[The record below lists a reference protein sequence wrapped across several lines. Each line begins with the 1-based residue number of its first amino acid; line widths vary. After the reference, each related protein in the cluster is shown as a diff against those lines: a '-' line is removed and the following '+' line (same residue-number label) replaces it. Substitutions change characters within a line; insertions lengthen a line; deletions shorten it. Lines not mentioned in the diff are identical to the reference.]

1 VSKRIVLLFLAAAA
15 ACSSDKNAL
24 PSFVV
29 SGSVVTT
36 VYDGGSDDLLTAG
49 LGAAGLGQVTPVS
62 STPAPP
68 GFADPAN
75 PTAAELRKRA
85 IYVNYRA
92 LVDPTFNG
100 GYSTLYGPNVQADGG
115 ITVGSGMIPGEEWL
129 AYDDDGTGRVNVTMM
144 VQVPDSFDPSNPCIV
159 TGASSGSRGVYGAI
173 ATAGEWGL
181 KHGCAV
187 AYTDKG
193 SGMGVDD
200 VQNNAVNLMDGTR
213 DDAADAGTK
222 SNFTA
227 NLSDAD
233 RTAFNT
239 ATPDRFAVKHAH
251 SQQNPERDWG
261 KYTLHAIEFAYYV
274 LNQKFGLA
282 AADAGPNVERERKYH
297 AGQILTI
304 AASVSNGA
312 GSSLAA
318 VEQDSQHWISGVVAG
333 EPQVQVQSTSAIQR
347 GGTAVAANGK
357 PLYDYMTL
365 AALYQ
370 GCAAGASVYSGT
382 NMNPAAG
389 GVPSTQISNRC
400 AVLQA
405 DGLLNASTA
414 PAALPDEALS
424 KLHEAG
430 YEADSD
436 LLHATHFGT
445 YATPAVA
452 LTYANAYARASVK
465 DNLCDYSFAFVD
477 GTGVPTAVTGSSA
490 ATAALATVFGYGN
503 GVPPLGAFNSSA
515 GASTGIVIINNRSGA
530 PPGTPV
536 QDQLSQSATAVT
548 LGLTGT
554 DFNTDGMACLR
565 NLFTGKDK
573 AGVALTGTLLSQS
586 NALKSGVQEVLRT
599 GRVHGIPIILVQGR
613 SDALVPINH
622 ASRAYYGANKMAEGA
637 NSAVVYYEVTSAQH
651 FDSFIGTFQGYQTRF
666 IPLHRYV
673 IESLDFMFEHLRSGT
688 PIPPSQVVRTTPRT
702 SSNSLVTKQNVP
714 DIPAA
719 PAAADQI
726 TFSNGTLN
734 VPD

>member
-1 VSKRIVLLFLAAAA
+1 MSKRIVLSFLAVTA
-15 ACSSDKNAL
+15 ACSSSDNNAL
-24 PSFVV
+24 PSFVPR
-29 SGSVVTT
+29 GSVVTT
-36 VYDGGSDDLLTAG
+36 VYDGGSDDLLTGG
-49 LGAAGLGQVTPVS
+49 LGAAGLAS
-62 STPAPP
+62 S
-68 GFADPAN
+68 AN

-100 GYSTLYGPNVQADGG
+100 GYATLYGPNVQADGG
-115 ITVGSGMIPGEEWL
+115 ITPNPGMIPGEEWL

-144 VQVPDSFDPSNPCIV
+144 VQVPDSFDPNNPCIV

-200 VQNNAVNLMDGTR
+200 LQNNTVNRMDGLR
-213 DDAADAGTK
+213 GDAADAGTK

-233 RTAFNT
+233 RAAFNT
-239 ATPDRFAVKHAH
+239 ASANRFAVKHAH
-251 SQQNPERDWG
+251 SQQNPEVDWG

-274 LNQKFGLA
+274 LNQKYGTA
-282 AADAGPNVERERKYH
+282 PADAGPNVERGRKYH

-304 AASVSNGA
+304 AASVSNGG

-318 VEQDSQHWISGVVAG
+318 VEQDSQHWISGVVVG
-333 EPQVQVQSTSAIQR
+333 EPEVQVQSTSAVQR
-347 GGTAVAANGK
+347 GGTAVAAKGK

-370 GCAAGASVYSGT
+370 GCAAGASVYAGT
-382 NMNPAAG
+382 TMNTGPFS
-389 GVPSTQISNRC
+389 PTTTLITSRC
-400 AVLQA
+400 AGLKA
-405 DGLLNASTA
+405 KGLLTA
-414 PAALPDEALS
+414 TTQQAQSDEALQ

-465 DNLCDYSFAFVD
+465 DNLCDYSFGAVD
-477 GTGVPTAVTGSSA
+477 QTTGALVAVNSTTANANG
-490 ATAALATVFGYGN
+490 LAQIFGNGN
-503 GVPPLGAFNSSA
+503 GVPP
-515 GASTGIVIINNRSGA
+515 TGPIEIINNKDPNGPHRDQVSTSVSTMAPDSNIDGA
-530 PPGTPV
+530 
-536 QDQLSQSATAVT
+536 
-548 LGLTGT
+548 
-554 DFNTDGMACLR
+554 ACLR
-565 NLFTGKDK
+565 GLWTGTVDGSG
-573 AGVALTGTLLSQS
+573 AALTGTLLAQS
-586 NALKSGVQEVLRT
+586 NALKSGVQQVLRA
-599 GRVHGIPIILVQGR
+599 GRVHGIPTILVQGR

-622 ASRAYYGANKMAEGA
+622 ASRAYYGANKVAEGA
-637 NSAVVYYEVTSAQH
+637 NSPVVYYEVTNAQH
-651 FDSFIGTFQGYQTRF
+651 FDTFIPLIAGYQTRY

-673 IESLDFMFEHLRSGT
+673 IESLDFMYAHLKVGAA
-688 PIPPSQVVRTTPRT
+688 IPPSQVVRTTPRT
-702 SSNSLVTKQNVP
+702 SGNSVVTKQNVP
-714 DIPAA
+714 DIPAT
-719 PAAADQI
+719 PPAADQI

-734 VPD
+734 IPE

>member
-1 VSKRIVLLFLAAAA
+1 MSKRIVLSFLAVTA
-15 ACSSDKNAL
+15 ACSSSDNNAL

-29 SGSVVTT
+29 RGSVVST
-36 VYDGGSDDLLTAG
+36 VYDGGSDDLLTGG
-49 LGAAGLGQVTPVS
+49 LGTTGLGGTP
-62 STPAPP
+62 TPAPP
-68 GFADPAN
+68 GFVDPAN
-75 PTAAELRKRA
+75 PTPAELRKRA

-100 GYSTLYGPNVQADGG
+100 GYGTLYGPNVQADGG
-115 ITVGSGMIPGEEWL
+115 ITFSAGMIPGEEWL

-144 VQVPDSFDPSNPCIV
+144 VQVPDSFDPNNPCIV

-200 VQNNAVNLMDGTR
+200 LQNNTVDRMDGTR
-213 DDAADAGTK
+213 GDAVDAGMN

-239 ATPDRFAVKHAH
+239 ANPNRFAVKHAH
-251 SQQNPERDWG
+251 SQQNPEADWG
-261 KYTLHAIEFAYYV
+261 KHTLHAIEFAYYV
-274 LNQKFGLA
+274 LNQKYGSA
-282 AADAGPNVERERKYH
+282 PADAGPNVERGRKYH

-304 AASVSNGA
+304 AASVSNGG

-318 VEQDSQHWISGVVAG
+318 VEQDSQHWISGVVVG
-333 EPQVQVQSTSAIQR
+333 EPQIQVQSTSAIQR
-347 GGTAVAANGK
+347 GGTAVAAKGK

-370 GCAAGASVYSGT
+370 GCAAGASVYTGT
-382 NMNPAAG
+382 NMN
-389 GVPSTQISNRC
+389 TQFSPTTQQIGNRC

-405 DGLLNASTA
+405 DGLLSASTA
-414 PAALPDEALS
+414 ASALPDEALS

-445 YATPAVA
+445 YATPSVA
-452 LTYANAYARASVK
+452 LTYADAYARASAK
-465 DNLCDYSFAFVD
+465 DSLCDYSFAFVD
-477 GTGVPTAVTGSSA
+477 GVGVPTAVTGNAA
-490 ATAALATVFGYGN
+490 ATAALATVFGYAN
-503 GVPPLGAFNSSA
+503 GVPPLGAFTSSA
-515 GASTGIVIINNRSGA
+515 GTSTGIVIINNKSGA
-530 PPGTPV
+530 APGTPV
-536 QDQLSQSATAVT
+536 QDQLSQSAAAVT

-554 DFNTDGMACLR
+554 DYNTDGMACLR

-573 AGVALTGTLLSQS
+573 SGAALTGVLLSQS
-586 NALKSGVQEVLRT
+586 NDLKSGVQQVLRA
-599 GRVHGIPIILVQGR
+599 GRVHGIPTILVQGR
-613 SDALVPINH
+613 SDALVPVNH
-622 ASRAYYGANKMAEGA
+622 ASRAYYGANKMAEGL
-637 NSAVVYYEVTSAQH
+637 NSPVVYYEVTNAQH
-651 FDSFIGTFQGYQTRF
+651 FDSFIALITGYQTRY

-673 IESLDFMFEHLRSGT
+673 IESLDFMYAHLKSGAA
-688 PIPPSQVVRTTPRT
+688 IPPSQVVRTTPRT

-714 DIPAA
+714 DIPAT

-726 TFSNGTLN
+726 TFSNGTVN
-734 VPD
+734 IPD

>member
-1 VSKRIVLLFLAAAA
+1 MSKRFVLSCLALTA
-15 ACSSDKNAL
+15 ACSGSDDNEL

-29 SGSVVTT
+29 RGSVVTT
-36 VYDGGSDDLLTAG
+36 VYDGNNDDLLTGGLATTG
-49 LGAAGLGQVTPVS
+49 LG
-62 STPAPP
+62 STTPP

-85 IYVNYRA
+85 IYTNYRA

-100 GYSTLYGPNVQADGG
+100 GYATLYGPNVDVNGNP
-115 ITVGSGMIPGEEWL
+115 TLGSGRIAGEEWM

-144 VQVPDSFDPSNPCIV
+144 VQLPDSFDENKPCIV
-159 TGASSGSRGVYGAI
+159 TAASSGSRGIYGAI

-181 KHGCAV
+181 KHRCAV

-200 VQNNAVNLMDGTR
+200 VQNNTANLMDGTR
-213 DDAADAGTK
+213 ADAVDAGTR

-233 RTAFNT
+233 RSAFNA
-239 ATPDRFAVKHAH
+239 ATPNRFAVKHAH

-261 KYTLHAIEFAYYV
+261 TNTLHAIEFAYYV
-274 LNQKFGLA
+274 LNQKFGNA
-282 AADAGPNVERERKYH
+282 PADASPNVVRGRKYH

-333 EPQVQVQSTSAIQR
+333 EPQIQVQSTSAIQR
-347 GGTAVAANGK
+347 GGTAVAAKGK

-370 GCAAGASVYSGT
+370 GCAAGASIYQSG
-382 NMNPAAG
+382 NNNSMNTLTT
-389 GVPSTQISNRC
+389 SQITNRC
-400 AVLQA
+400 AGLKA
-405 DGLLNASTA
+405 KGLLTA
-414 PAALPDEALS
+414 TTQQAQSDEALQ

-436 LLHATHFGT
+436 LLHATHFST

-465 DNLCDYSFAFVD
+465 DNLCGYSFAVVD
-477 GTGVPTAVTGSSA
+477 SANHPAPVSSTTANSTG
-490 ATAALATVFGYGN
+490 LAQIFGNGN
-503 GVPPLGAFNSSA
+503 GVPPMAP
-515 GASTGIVIINNRSGA
+515 IQIINNNSVGAATLDQASTSPSRPWAGETSG
-530 PPGTPV
+530 T
-536 QDQLSQSATAVT
+536 
-548 LGLTGT
+548 T
-554 DFNTDGMACLR
+554 DFNLDGAACLR
-565 NLFTGKDK
+565 GLWTGTVDGSG
-573 AGVALTGTLLSQS
+573 AALTGPLLTQS
-586 NALKSGVQEVLRT
+586 NALKSGVQQVLKT
-599 GRVHGIPIILVQGR
+599 ARVHGIPTILVQGR
-613 SDALVPINH
+613 SDALVPVNH
-622 ASRAYYGANKMAEGA
+622 ASRAYYGANKIAEGA
-637 NSAVVYYEVTSAQH
+637 NSPVVYYEVTNAQH
-651 FDSFIGTFQGYQTRF
+651 FDFFISAFSGYQTRF

-673 IESLDFMFEHLRSGT
+673 IESLDFMYAHLKSGV
-688 PIPPSQVVRTTPRT
+688 PIPPSQVVRTTPR
-702 SSNSLVTKQNVP
+702 SSSSSQISRSQNVP
-714 DIPAA
+714 DIPAT

>member
-1 VSKRIVLLFLAAAA
+1 MSKRFLLSCLAVTA
-15 ACSSDKNAL
+15 ACSGSDNNAL

-29 SGSVVTT
+29 RGSVVTT
-36 VYDGGSDDLLTAG
+36 VYDGNNDDLLTGG
-49 LGAAGLGQVTPVS
+49 LGAFGLGGNTAP
-62 STPAPP
+62 PAP

-85 IYVNYRA
+85 IYNNYRA

-100 GYSTLYGPNVQADGG
+100 GYASLYGPNVDVNGTPSLSPGKIA
-115 ITVGSGMIPGEEWL
+115 GEEWM

-144 VQVPDSFDPSNPCIV
+144 VQVPDSFDPNNPCIV
-159 TGASSGSRGVYGAI
+159 TAASSGSRGVYGAI

-200 VQNNAVNLMDGTR
+200 LQNNTVDRMDGTR
-213 DDAADAGTK
+213 DDAVDAGSR

-233 RTAFNT
+233 RSAFNA
-239 ATPDRFAVKHAH
+239 ATPNRFAVKHAH

-261 KYTLHAIEFAYYV
+261 KNTLHAIEFAYYV
-274 LNQKFGLA
+274 LNQKFGSA
-282 AADAGPNVERERKYH
+282 PADAGPDVERGRKYH
-297 AGQILTI
+297 PGQILTI

-333 EPQVQVQSTSAIQR
+333 EPQIQVQSASAIQR
-347 GGTAVAANGK
+347 GGTAVAAKGK

-365 AALYQ
+365 AMLYQ
-370 GCAAGASVYSGT
+370 GCAAGASVYSNT
-382 NMNPAAG
+382 SMNPNL
-389 GVPSTQISNRC
+389 STTQITNRC
-400 AVLQA
+400 AGLKVK
-405 DGLLNASTA
+405 GLLTA
-414 PAALPDEALS
+414 TTQQAQSDEALQ
-424 KLHEAG
+424 KLHQAG

-436 LLHATHFGT
+436 LLHATHFST

-465 DNLCDYSFAFVD
+465 DNLCGYSFAVVNANAPAPVSSTTANS
-477 GTGVPTAVTGSSA
+477 TGVAQI
-490 ATAALATVFGYGN
+490 FGNGN
-503 GVPPLGAFNSSA
+503 GVPPMAP
-515 GASTGIVIINNRSGA
+515 IQIINNSSVGGA
-530 PPGTPV
+530 LL
-536 QDQLSQSATAVT
+536 DQASTSPSTNAA
-548 LGLTGT
+548 
-554 DFNTDGMACLR
+554 DFNIDGAACLR
-565 NLFTGKDK
+565 GLWTGTVDGSG
-573 AGVALTGTLLSQS
+573 AALTGTLLAQS
-586 NALKSGVQEVLRT
+586 NALKSGVQELLKA
-599 GRVHGIPIILVQGR
+599 GRVHGIPTILVQGR
-613 SDALVPINH
+613 NDALVPINH

-637 NSAVVYYEVTSAQH
+637 NSPVVYYEVTNAQH
-651 FDSFIGTFQGYQTRF
+651 FDAFIGAFSGYQTRF

-673 IESLDFMFEHLRSGT
+673 IASLDFMYAHLRFGSA
-688 PIPPSQVVRTTPRT
+688 IPPSQVVRTTPRAQG
-702 SSNSLVTKQNVP
+702 SDVVTKSQNVP

>member
-1 VSKRIVLLFLAAAA
+1 VSKRIVLSFLAVTA
-15 ACSSDKNAL
+15 ACSSSDNNAL

-29 SGSVVTT
+29 PGSVVST
-36 VYDGGSDDLLTAG
+36 VYDGGSDDLLTGG
-49 LGAAGLGQVTPVS
+49 LGAAGLGQTTPVS
-62 STPAPP
+62 STPSPP

-100 GYSTLYGPNVQADGG
+100 GYSTLYGPNVQVDGG
-115 ITVGSGMIPGEEWL
+115 VTINSGMIPGEEWL

-144 VQVPDSFDPSNPCIV
+144 VQVPDSFDSNNPCIV
-159 TGASSGSRGVYGAI
+159 TAASSGSRGVYGAI

-200 VQNNAVNLMDGTR
+200 LQNNTVNRMDGTR
-213 DDAADAGTK
+213 ADAADAGTK
-222 SNFTA
+222 SNFTP

-233 RTAFNT
+233 RAAFNT
-239 ATPDRFAVKHAH
+239 ASANRFAVKHAH
-251 SQQNPERDWG
+251 SQQSPEADWG

-274 LNQKFGLA
+274 LNQKYGSA
-282 AADAGPNVERERKYH
+282 PADAGPNVERGRKYH

-304 AASVSNGA
+304 AASVSNGG

-318 VEQDSQHWISGVVAG
+318 VEQDSQHWISGVVVG
-333 EPQVQVQSTSAIQR
+333 EPEVQVQSTSAIQR
-347 GGTAVAANGK
+347 GGTAVAAKGK

-370 GCAAGASVYSGT
+370 GCAAGAAIYLVSANT
-382 NMNPAAG
+382 NMNTLTTGPG
-389 GVPSTQISNRC
+389 GQIANRC
-400 AVLQA
+400 AGLKA
-405 DGLLNASTA
+405 KGLLTA
-414 PAALPDEALS
+414 TTQQAQSDEALQ

-436 LLHATHFGT
+436 LLHSTHFST
-445 YATPAVA
+445 YATPAVS

-465 DNLCDYSFAFVD
+465 DNLCDYSFAVVD
-477 GTGVPTAVTGSSA
+477 SQSSGVPVALGTVAANANGLAQIFGS
-490 ATAALATVFGYGN
+490 GN
-503 GVPPLGAFNSSA
+503 GVPPTSP
-515 GASTGIVIINNRSGA
+515 IEIINNKDPRG
-530 PPGTPV
+530 PHR
-536 QDQLSQSATAVT
+536 DQVSQSASTMA
-548 LGLTGT
+548 T
-554 DFNTDGMACLR
+554 DLNIDGAACLR
-565 NLFTGKDK
+565 GLWTGTVDGSG
-573 AGVALTGTLLSQS
+573 AALTGTLLAQS
-586 NALKSGVQEVLRT
+586 NALKSGVQQVLRA
-599 GRVHGIPIILVQGR
+599 GRVHGIPTILVQGR

-637 NSAVVYYEVTSAQH
+637 NSPVVYYEVTNAQH
-651 FDSFIGTFQGYQTRF
+651 FDTFIGAFQGYQTRF

-673 IESLDFMFEHLRSGT
+673 LQALDFMYAHLKPPPGT
-688 PIPPSQVVRTTPRT
+688 PAPAIPPSQVVRTTPR
-702 SSNSLVTKQNVP
+702 SSTNSVVSKSQNVP
-714 DIPAA
+714 DIPAT

-734 VPD
+734 IPE